1 MDALQGTL
9 NSLGAVA
16 LCLAFSV
23 MTPVCADTPQDSSR
37 AHADAPAPPALQ
49 SNAAKKSDKPAFA
62 DVLAQADNDVKTSR
76 LTPEAT
82 VLVEDALRKCYV
94 SKDLQC
100 SRAIDLNDRKWKEEF
115 SERSFN
121 WHLFSSKLI
130 FFLVIGIVVFG
141 LYVTYLQFNR
151 DYRDWSVTSH
161 HPRLPPTAGVPS
173 DGPAAAESNEIARP
187 VSSLKISAGGLELSS
202 QVIGL
207 IVLALS
213 FAFFYL
219 YVKEVYPMVETR
231 TILVP
236 PMDSSSSK

>member
-1 MDALQGTL
+1 MSPTRT
-9 NSLGAVA
+9 
-16 LCLAFSV
+16 
-23 MTPVCADTPQDSSR
+23 TP
-37 AHADAPAPPALQ
+37 
-49 SNAAKKSDKPAFA
+49 
-62 DVLAQADNDVKTSR
+62 
-76 LTPEAT
+76 
-82 VLVEDALRKCYV
+82 VLVEGALRKCYV

-121 WHLFSSKLI
+121 WHLFSSTLI

-161 HPRLPPTAGVPS
+161 HPRLPTSAGVPP

-187 VSSLKISAGGLELSS
+187 VS
-202 QVIGL
+202 
-207 IVLALS
+207 
-213 FAFFYL
+213 
-219 YVKEVYPMVETR
+219 VETR